1 MPLKSNQVVTMNFI
15 LKDDAGN
22 VLDSTEGNEPFS
34 FISGGNQ
41 ILPKLE
47 EKVGE
52 MLIGSKK
59 DVVLKPE
66 DGYGTYQED
75 AVRIVKRSEFPEDI
89 EIGKGMSFLAKSPQ
103 GKDMQFLVKEI
114 NGDDITVDF
123 NHPLAGKT
131 LHFNLELLNLRDAT
145 QEELDHG
152 HVHGAGGHHH

>member
-59 DVVLKPE
+59 EVVLNPE
-66 DGYGTYQED
+66 DGYGIYQAD

>member
-59 DVVLKPE
+59 EVVLNPE

>member
-1 MPLKSNQVVTMNFI
+1 MPLKSNQVVTMNFT
-15 LKDDAGN
+15 LKDDTGSI
-22 VLDSTEGNEPFS
+22 LDSTEGNEPFS

>member
-59 DVVLKPE
+59 DVVLNPE
-66 DGYGTYQED
+66 DGYGIYQED

>member
-152 HVHGAGGHHH
+152 HVHVAGGHHH

>member
-59 DVVLKPE
+59 EVVLNPE
-66 DGYGTYQED
+66 DGYGIYQED
-75 AVRIVKRSEFPEDI
+75 AVRIVKRTEFPEDI

-114 NGDDITVDF
+114 NGDDIMVDF
-123 NHPLAGKT
+123 NHPLAGKI

>member
-1 MPLKSNQVVTMNFI
+1 MPLKSNQVVTMNFT

-22 VLDSTEGNEPFS
+22 VLDTTEGNESFS
-34 FISGGNQ
+34 FISGNKQ

-59 DVVLKPE
+59 EVVLKPE
-66 DGYGTYQED
+66 DGYGIYQED
-75 AVRIVKRSEFPEDI
+75 AVRIVKRSEFPSDI
-89 EIGKGMSFLAKSPQ
+89 EIGKGMSFMAKSPQ
-103 GKDMQFLVKEI
+103 GNDMQFLVKEI

-145 QEELDHG
+145 EEELAHG
-152 HVHGAGGHHH
+152 HVHGADGHHH

>member
-59 DVVLKPE
+59 DVVLNPE
-66 DGYGTYQED
+66 DGYGIYQED

-152 HVHGAGGHHH
+152 HVHVAGGHHH

>member
-1 MPLKSNQVVTMNFI
+1 MPLKSNQVVTLNFI

-59 DVVLKPE
+59 DVVLNPE
-66 DGYGTYQED
+66 DGYGIYQED

-114 NGDDITVDF
+114 NGDDIMVDF

-152 HVHGAGGHHH
+152 HVHGAGSHHH

>member
-59 DVVLKPE
+59 EVVLNPE
-66 DGYGTYQED
+66 DGYGIYQED
-75 AVRIVKRSEFPEDI
+75 AVRIVKRTEFPEDI

>member
-1 MPLKSNQVVTMNFI
+1 MPLKSNQVVTMNFT
-15 LKDDAGN
+15 LKDDTGK

-34 FISGGNQ
+34 FISGSNQ

-59 DVVLKPE
+59 NVVLQPE

-75 AVRIVKRSEFPEDI
+75 AVRIVKRSEFPKDI
-89 EIGKGMSFLAKSPQ
+89 EIDKGMSFLAKSPQ
-103 GKDMQFLVKEI
+103 GKDIQFFVKEI
-114 NGDDITVDF
+114 DGDDITVDF
-123 NHPLAGKT
+123 NHPLAGKA

-145 QEELDHG
+145 SEELDHG
-152 HVHGAGGHHH
+152 HVHGADGHHH